1 MRFDQRTEEDE
12 REPHEFVDVQFES
25 SQTRATLPDGSQRYY
40 DGLALKSDGTWEGI
54 EVKSGN
60 ASRSG
65 SQRAF
70 DDAVGSGVPATA
82 MLEGKPIQITS
93 TYLQRV
99 Y

>member
-1 MRFDQRTEEDE
+1 MSGVRFDQRTEEDE

-40 DGLALKSDGTWEGI
+40 EGI